1 MNLNKTK
8 MQHIKYIN
16 PKQEYTYKLVI
27 NNEEEEFENE
37 YGDTIKFYETD
48 IQKPALEE
56 LKYLNLWTDKIR
68 FDTHPNKH
76 ASYSY

>member
-1 MNLNKTK
+1 

-16 PKQEYTYKLVI
+16 PKQEYAYKLVI

-37 YGDTIKFYETD
+37 CGDTIKFYEMN

-56 LKYLNLWTDKIR
+56 LKYLNLWNDRIR
-68 FDTHPNKH
+68 FDINPNK
-76 ASYSY
+76 